1 MIIVIFIVQP
11 LPQEV
16 NKYMEC
22 YVQDDKMI
30 TDFKV
35 MSTRSPYPI
44 LKLSQ
49 FFFCNIYIK
58 SRNYLHRS
66 LAEGKFSISVSV

>member
-49 FFFCNIYIK
+49 FFFAIFTSNQETIYIVVWLK
-58 SRNYLHRS
+58 ANFQL
-66 LAEGKFSISVSV
+66 V